1 MWWTTLHHSP
11 KYPSK
16 CLKYTHFLTDTHTYT
31 YNTHTPAHTHA
42 RIYTHHFFV
51 NLSIKVSDNRNPK
64 ISPIPVSHHGYTIC
78 VTLDNKV
85 VLLYCKSRVSL
96 SKLIVKGLIYKSSAT
111 MGIEDK
117 NWYWNVQHNLSTNL
131 YSMNKTYFFFF
142 FF

>member
-1 MWWTTLHHSP
+1 M
-11 KYPSK
+11 
-16 CLKYTHFLTDTHTYT
+16 
-31 YNTHTPAHTHA
+31 
-42 RIYTHHFFV
+42 IV
-51 NLSIKVSDNRNPK
+51 
-64 ISPIPVSHHGYTIC
+64 HGYTIC

-131 YSMNKTYFFFF
+131 YSMNKTYFFLKNFLEL
-142 FF
+142 